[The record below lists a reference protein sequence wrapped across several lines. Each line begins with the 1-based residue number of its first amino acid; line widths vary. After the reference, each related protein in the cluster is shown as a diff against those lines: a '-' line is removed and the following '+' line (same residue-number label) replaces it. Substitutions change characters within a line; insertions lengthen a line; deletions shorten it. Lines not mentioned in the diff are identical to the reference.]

1 MKKLF
6 WLFLFLIA
14 PLPAK
19 AQVPNFR
26 DINLPPSHYGNI
38 SELIVAVG
46 NWLLILVGVL
56 AVIAIIYSGIMYMTA
71 GGDQSKAEVAKKNLT
86 WAILGLIIALLALVI
101 INIITH
107 EVL

>member
-6 WLFLFLIA
+6 WLVLFLIA

-46 NWLLILVGVL
+46 NWLLVGAGST
-56 AVIAIIYSGIMYMTA
+56 AVIAIVISGIMYITS
-71 GGDQSKAEVAKKNLT
+71 GGDQSKAETAKKTLT
-86 WAILGLIIALLALVI
+86 WAITGLVIILLTLVI
-101 INIITH
+101 INITTGI
-107 EVL
+107 LR